1 MLFVSF
7 YFYLFIFGC
16 AGYSLL
22 HGFCSSC
29 ERESY
34 SVVLVLRLLVAVAS
48 LVGAHGLGAHGLHC
62 WGARARGTRASL
74 LGRTGLGHTGF
85 TAGAHGLSCPT
96 TRGTLLD
103 QGSNPCLWQR
113 DSLPLSHPVKP
124 SNVPEA
130 QKRAPEHK

>member
-62 WGARARGTRASL
+62 WGARAQLPHHTWDPPGPGIKPMSL
-74 LGRTGLGHTGF
+74 VEGF
-85 TAGAHGLSCPT
+85 FT
-96 TRGTLLD
+96 TE
-103 QGSNPCLWQR
+103 P
-113 DSLPLSHPVKP
+113 P
-124 SNVPEA
+124 SEA
-130 QKRAPEHK
+130 QQRS